1 MLGPILVS
9 LHNLRF
15 YQRLMSDIRQALKE
29 NEFAG
34 WAEKQLKNDY

>member
-15 YQRLMSDIRQALKE
+15 YQRLMARIRQILKE
-29 NEFAG
+29 NEFTN
-34 WAEKQLKNDY
+34 WATEQLKIVN